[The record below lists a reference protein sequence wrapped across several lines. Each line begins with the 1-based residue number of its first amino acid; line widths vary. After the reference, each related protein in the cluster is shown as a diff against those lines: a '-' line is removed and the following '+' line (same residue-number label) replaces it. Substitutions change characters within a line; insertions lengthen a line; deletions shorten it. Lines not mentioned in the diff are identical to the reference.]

1 MSAKIFIVDDERTI
15 RLTFRTALETEG
27 YEVREAA
34 TADEALTDLGAVT
47 TYQLIILDLRLGGDS
62 GLEVLERMRAAG
74 VLTPTLMIT
83 AYSSVRDAVRAMK
96 LGAIDFLSKPIEPA
110 ALRAVVADILRRH
123 GGGDTLPAE
132 TPGAPPR
139 TFQDF
144 LRAAKRQINLRDF
157 PAAEDSLAAAL
168 TFDEASPDSAE
179 AHNLRGILHEMH
191 GDFDAAKA
199 AYGQAIKLNARY
211 EPAQENMKRIFELF
225 NFGTSQRPFHVGQ
238 VG

>member
-27 YEVREAA
+27 YEVQEAA
-34 TADEALTDLGAVT
+34 TADEALTGLRAE
-47 TYQLIILDLRLGGDS
+47 TYQLVILDLRLGDDS
-62 GLEVLERMRAAG
+62 GLEVLERMRATG

-83 AYSSVRDAVRAMK
+83 AYGSVRDAVRAVK

-123 GGGDTLPAE
+123 GDALPAE
-132 TPGAPPR
+132 TSEAPPR

-144 LRAAKRQINLRDF
+144 LRVAKRQINLRDF

-168 TFDEASPDSAE
+168 TFDEASPGSAE
-179 AHNLRGILHEMH
+179 AHNLRGVLHEMH
-191 GDFDAAKA
+191 GEFDAAKA

-225 NFGTSQRPFHVGQ
+225 NFGTSQRSFHVGHA
-238 VG
+238 G